1 MSESTERER
10 NAQRTRQSGSADG
23 AGGGAEHVPRD
34 QPDPQAAPD
43 GGSET
48 VLSVQDLRTHF
59 GMGGG
64 LLRRGGDRVVKAV
77 DGVSF
82 DVRKGEVFGLV
93 GESGSGKST
102 LGRSVLKLVQPTS
115 GRVTYHG
122 RDLMPLSDRQMRPL
136 RRELSLIFQDPN
148 ASLNPAMTIEQG
160 VGHPLR
166 IHGITSTRA
175 ETRREVAD
183 MLERVGLQPA
193 EKFLDHY
200 PDDLS
205 GGQKQRLVIARALI
219 TRPSLV
225 VADEPVAALDMSV
238 RARVLELMLELKR
251 ELDLT
256 YLFITHDLAT
266 ARFLCD
272 RIGILYLGNFVE
284 WGPSDRLFDNPQHPY
299 TRSLLGA
306 IPLPEADRRGRS
318 KVLPRGEIPDAAR
331 PPTGCRFHPRC
342 PEAFAVCGWEGRDLV
357 EALEERWTKVDQDT
371 FERELALVGQLS
383 NAEVRRESVR
393 FPSGDAQGLARWLK
407 EHGPYLPA
415 PVFSGVTDVTAED
428 GGVVVRF
435 RSGPEPAAQ
444 EAAGRHVSCHLHGVQ
459 VRPGGDHVGEPD
471 PGELAEYEPPTP
483 SWKVSGQP

>member
-1 MSESTERER
+1 MSETTVFPDRPAEVP
-10 NAQRTRQSGSADG
+10 D
-23 AGGGAEHVPRD
+23 AGG
-34 QPDPQAAPD
+34 
-43 GGSET
+43 ET
-48 VLSVQDLRTHF
+48 VLSVDNLKTHF
-59 GMGGG
+59 GMGTN
-64 LLRRGGDRVVKAV
+64 LLGRGGGVVKAV

-102 LGRSVLKLVQPTS
+102 LGRSILKLVQPTS
-115 GRVTYHG
+115 GRVDFRG
-122 RDLMPLSDRQMRPL
+122 QDLVPLSDREMRPL
-136 RRELSLIFQDPN
+136 RRELSLIYQDPN

-175 ETRREVAD
+175 QTRREVAA

-193 EKFLDHY
+193 AKFLDNY

-219 TRPSLV
+219 TKPSLV

-251 ELDLT
+251 EFDLT

-284 WGPSDRLFDNPQHPY
+284 WGPSDRLFDNAQHPY

-331 PPTGCRFHPRC
+331 PPAGCRFHPRC

-357 EALEERWTKVDQDT
+357 EALEERWTRVDQDT
-371 FERELALVGQLS
+371 FERELALVGRLG
-383 NAEVRRESVR
+383 NAEVGRESVR
-393 FPSGDAQGLARWLK
+393 FPSGDAQGLATWLN
-407 EHGPYLPA
+407 EQGPYLPT
-415 PVFSGVTDVTAED
+415 PVFSGVTDVTAD
-428 GGVVVRF
+428 SGGVVVRF
-435 RSGPEPAAQ
+435 RSAPEPAMQ
-444 EAAGRHVSCHLHGVQ
+444 EVAGRQVSCHLHGVR
-459 VRPGGDHVGEPD
+459 VRPDGDHVGAPD
-471 PGELAEYEPPTP
+471 PDELADYEPPTP
-483 SWKVSGQP
+483 SWKVPEES